1 MGEHGREFMQRQLG
15 SEQYLSLYLGGGQC
29 VRCGRGRVCVSEG
42 GVEGALSV
50 PVPDPVPEENQVE
63 FRIPKKIK

>member
-1 MGEHGREFMQRQLG
+1 MGEHRREFMQRQLG

-50 PVPDPVPEENQVE
+50 PVPEENQGE

>member
-1 MGEHGREFMQRQLG
+1 MQRQLG

-29 VRCGRGRVCVSEG
+29 VRCDRGRVCVSEG

-50 PVPDPVPEENQVE
+50 PVPEENQGE